1 MARLSLND
9 ADKQVRDW
17 FTKKATA
24 LGCKVTVDE
33 MGNQFAVRPGM
44 CSNLVSYSGSCS
56 RREEQGRST
65 CHDR

>member
-9 ADKQVRDW
+9 ADKQVREW

-33 MGNQFAVRPGM
+33 MGNMFAVRPGM
-44 CSNLVSYSGSCS
+44 LSVTLFCKG
-56 RREEQGRST
+56 
-65 CHDR
+65 